1 MALWSFSGPIGLTI
15 PFERKPIFSVWTR
28 VKVNVGSTV
37 VQNSDAT
44 WTQYDGFAPET
55 FVNAINGEFFGRR
68 GFSGGTLGTVTS
80 AQMGFFQPLRVYLG
94 GRNYI
99 ITDAMKAE
107 LLAAV
112 TPQQPTGYAAFIA
125 PAPASA
131 KPVGDEIILSGKY
144 ESEYP
149 KAP

>member
-1 MALWSFSGPIGLTI
+1 MALWFFSGPIGLTI
-15 PFERKPIFSVWTR
+15 PFERKPMFSVWTR

-37 VQNSDAT
+37 VRNFDGT

-55 FVNAINGEFFGRR
+55 FVNAINGEFFGKR
-68 GFSGGTLGTVTS
+68 GFSGGSQGTVTS

-94 GRNYI
+94 GRNYVI
-99 ITDAMKAE
+99 SDAMKTE

-112 TPQQPTGYAAFIA
+112 TAQQPGGYGAFISA
-125 PAPASA
+125 APASA

-149 KAP
+149 KVP